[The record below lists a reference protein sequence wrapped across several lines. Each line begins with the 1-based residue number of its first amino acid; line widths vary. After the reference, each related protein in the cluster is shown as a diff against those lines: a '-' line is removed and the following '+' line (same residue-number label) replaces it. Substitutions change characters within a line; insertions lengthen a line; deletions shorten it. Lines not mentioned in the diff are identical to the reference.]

1 MFGLGTPELVV
12 ILAIAFLLFGGKK
25 LPEIGSGL
33 GKAISSFKKGLGE
46 VEDTAGLG
54 EMTKKLPGVREVAA
68 VQEKIDKAK
77 NIGKGDQYC
86 QVGADSVSARYQRAN
101 MSAPGMN
108 KGEHTGSPLHPTP
121 NGGCLLV
128 NSNTAS
134 QPCLAPHPRFQPLLL
149 GPCLHLSAKPPV
161 NNPDSVTALSF
172 LSGHRHNNPGSIQRD
187 PVSGSHRLLPR

>member
-46 VEDTAGLG
+46 VEDSGLDVS

-77 NIGKGDQYC
+77 DISRVMTK
-86 QVGADSVSARYQRAN
+86 
-101 MSAPGMN
+101 
-108 KGEHTGSPLHPTP
+108 
-121 NGGCLLV
+121 
-128 NSNTAS
+128 
-134 QPCLAPHPRFQPLLL
+134 
-149 GPCLHLSAKPPV
+149 
-161 NNPDSVTALSF
+161 
-172 LSGHRHNNPGSIQRD
+172 
-187 PVSGSHRLLPR
+187 